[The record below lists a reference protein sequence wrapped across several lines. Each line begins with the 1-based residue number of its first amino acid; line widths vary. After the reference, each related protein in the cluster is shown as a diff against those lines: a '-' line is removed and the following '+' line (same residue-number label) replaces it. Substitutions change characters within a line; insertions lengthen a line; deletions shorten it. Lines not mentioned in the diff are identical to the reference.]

1 MLFKIDIYPTELGT
15 NLVICTGTDY
25 LNPFSLLKEIRE
37 EWVRLYNSKPTE
49 MIFDMY
55 YTNGNSDNRFAKMY
69 FDGDKFDSN
78 TFSII
83 DANNIDKNIIR
94 HQNEIFTE
102 TKQFYCKEL
111 RT

>member
-1 MLFKIDIYPTELGT
+1 
-15 NLVICTGTDY
+15 
-25 LNPFSLLKEIRE
+25 
-37 EWVRLYNSKPTE
+37 
-49 MIFDMY
+49 MY

-69 FDGDKFDSN
+69 FDDNKFDPN

-111 RT
+111 IT